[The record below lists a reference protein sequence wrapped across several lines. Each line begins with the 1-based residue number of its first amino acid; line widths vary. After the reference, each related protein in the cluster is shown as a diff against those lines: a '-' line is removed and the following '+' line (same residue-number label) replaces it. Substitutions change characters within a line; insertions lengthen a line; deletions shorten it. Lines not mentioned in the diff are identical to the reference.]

1 MDIKTLGVAET
12 KVLHLVG
19 PDKKPLYGEDGK
31 PLTVT
36 IYGPGSR
43 QYAQAQARNLSRT
56 VEQMQRGN
64 QVQATPEEKAQFLA
78 ECTKEFSANIEYD
91 GLQGEA
97 LFRAVYADLS
107 IGFIADQ
114 VIKEVGEWSSFMR
127 ASIAG

>member
-19 PDKKPLYGEDGK
+19 PDKKPLYGEDQA
-31 PLTVT
+31 PMTVT

-43 QYAQAQARNLSRT
+43 QYAQAQAGNVART

-64 QVQATPEEKAQFLA
+64 QVKSTTEDRAQFLA
-78 ECTKEFSANIEYD
+78 GCTVEFSANVEYD
-91 GLQGEA
+91 GLKGEA
-97 LFRAVYADLS
+97 LFRAIYSDLS

-114 VIKEVGEWSSFMR
+114 VTKEVGEWSGFMR
-127 ASIAG
+127 GSPAA

>member
-1 MDIKTLGVAET
+1 MDIRKLGVAET
-12 KVLHLVG
+12 KVLHLLG
-19 PDKKPLYGEDGK
+19 PDKKPLIGDDEK

-64 QVQATPEEKAQFLA
+64 QVQQTPEEKAQFLA
-78 ECTKEFSANIEYD
+78 DCTEAFSDNIEYD
-91 GLQGEA
+91 GLKGQA
-97 LFRAVYADLS
+97 LFLAVYADLS

-114 VIKEVGEWSSFMR
+114 VIKEVGEWSGFMR
-127 ASIAG
+127 ASTGH